1 IFYRVAGFVAFALVG
16 IVAYLCFWPVP
27 AEPVS
32 WPAPAPPGF
41 TGAFAP
47 NTRLANLRTIDLED
61 EVGPEHIAIGPDG
74 KLYAAMMSGNL
85 LRLEQDGAKRE
96 VFANTGGRVL
106 GFDFD
111 AQGRMIAADAMK
123 GLLAIA
129 ADRRVT
135 VLTDHVTP
143 DDPIRYADAVVV
155 APDGA

>member
-1 IFYRVAGFVAFALVG
+1 MLLGVA
-16 IVAYLCFWPVP
+16 AYLCLWPVP

-32 WPAPAPPGF
+32 WSAQTPPGY

-47 NTRLANLRTIDLED
+47 NTRLSGLRMIDTGS

-74 KLYAAMMSGNL
+74 KLYAAMHSGNL
-85 LRLEQDGAKRE
+85 IRMEPDGGKQE

-123 GLLAIA
+123 GLLAIT
-129 ADRRVT
+129 ADRQCHR
-135 VLTDHVTP
+135 
-143 DDPIRYADAVVV
+143 ADRSRE
-155 APDGA
+155 PQ